1 MAESFQGSLEGA
13 DVLLDALTQASQQG
27 AVCGLGAVGV
37 GAAGDEGQSRS
48 WHSHQ
53 SSRVQNL
60 GSPGQE
66 HQRTSRL
73 TFVGGTRC
81 RSMVEL
87 LGSVGE
93 VVGQGQVGLEGVA
106 ELILGEGKVDAEEGA
121 EEGVEVDAGE
131 EVVAQ
136 VDVEVDAEEDVEVDV
151 EVEGVEGVLELDG
164 EVSP

>member
-1 MAESFQGSLEGA
+1 MAEPFQGFLKGA
-13 DVLLDALTQASQQG
+13 DVLLDAVTQASQQG
-27 AVCGLGAVGV
+27 AVCGLGAAGV

-48 WHSHQ
+48 WRSHR

-66 HQRTSRL
+66 HQRTSRS

-81 RSMVEL
+81 RSKVEL

-93 VVGQGQVGLEGVA
+93 VVGQGQGGLEGVA
-106 ELILGEGKVDAEEGA
+106 ELISGEGKVDAEEYA
-121 EEGVEVDAGE
+121 EVDAGE

-151 EVEGVEGVLELDG
+151 EVEGVKVVLELDG
-164 EVSP
+164 EVAP